1 VESDGRG
8 VAARLTDAGLNRL
21 RTASRT
27 HLRGI
32 ARHFVNRLDAADL
45 RELERISRLLA

>member
-1 VESDGRG
+1 
-8 VAARLTDAGLNRL
+8 VAARLTDAGLDRL

-32 ARHFVNRLDAADL
+32 GHHFVNRLDDADL
-45 RELERISRLLA
+45 RMLERISSRLV